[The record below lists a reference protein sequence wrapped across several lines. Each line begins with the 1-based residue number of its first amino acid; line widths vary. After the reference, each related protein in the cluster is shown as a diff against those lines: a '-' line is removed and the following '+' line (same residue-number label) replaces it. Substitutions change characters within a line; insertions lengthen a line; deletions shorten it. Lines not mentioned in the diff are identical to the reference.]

1 MDLFILVLLL
11 IIFLIIGA
19 TLGYFARQSIAKKR
33 AGTIEAK
40 LQAKIF
46 KAKSEYNTILKEAR
60 VKAEQI
66 LLQTEKEN
74 DQRRRELLKAQQ
86 VLLKRENLLE
96 NKIASFEEQERDFR
110 QKAEK
115 LKNVKEELERMKQE
129 AINQLEKISGFSQG
143 KAKEELLKNIEAEYQ
158 IEFTEKMKKLEA
170 EGAEKVEKR
179 AKEILALAIQK
190 YALPQTQELTTTT
203 ILITNE
209 DIKGRIIGKEG
220 RNIKAF
226 EKLTGVEV
234 IVDESPETVVISGF
248 NPIRRQIAKIALE
261 KLIQDGR
268 IQPAK
273 IEEKVEEAKLE
284 VANKIKEA
292 GEKAI
297 YETGVVGL
305 DERLVQLLG
314 RLYFR
319 TSYGQNVLLHSMEV
333 SLISEALADE
343 LGVDSQIAKRAG
355 LLHDIGKAIDQQ
367 IEGSHVE
374 IGVKILEKFKEDER
388 IIKAVRAHHE
398 EYPAETLEAIL
409 VKTADAISG
418 SRPGARKD
426 TLENYLKRLSNLEN
440 IATSFTGVEKA
451 YAIQAGRELRV
462 FVKPGEVDDLGAH
475 NLARQIADRIEE
487 ELNYPGEI
495 KVIVIRENRVIEYAK

>member
-1 MDLFILVLLL
+1 MDLFILILLL
-11 IIFLIIGA
+11 TISLIIGA

-46 KAKSEYNTILKEAR
+46 KAKGEYNTILKDAR
-60 VKAEQI
+60 IKAEQI
-66 LLQTEKEN
+66 TLQAEKEN

-96 NKIASFEEQERDFR
+96 NKIASFEEQEKDFH
-110 QKAEK
+110 QKTEK
-115 LKNVKEELERMKQE
+115 LKSVKEELEKMKQE
-129 AINQLEKISGFSQG
+129 AIDQLEKISGLSQER
-143 KAKEELLKNIEAEYQ
+143 AKEELLKNVEAKYQ
-158 IEFTEKMKKLEA
+158 VEFTERIKKLEI
-170 EGAEKVEKR
+170 EGADKVEKR

-220 RNIKAF
+220 RNIKVF

-273 IEEKVEEAKLE
+273 IEEKFEEAKLE
-284 VANKIKEA
+284 VSNKIKEA

-305 DERLVQLLG
+305 DERLIQLLG
-314 RLYFR
+314 RLYYR

-343 LGVDSQIAKRAG
+343 LGADSQIAKRAG

-426 TLENYLKRLSNLEN
+426 TLEDYLKRLGNLEN
-440 IATSFTGVEKA
+440 IATSFAGVEKA

-462 FVKPGEVDDLGAH
+462 FVKPGEVDDLSAH